1 MMAASEGLCRYDDPV
16 MVLEEEVHRRD
27 EREDSTVV
35 KMLERY
41 SFYANTVCKLN
52 DWRFLCKTDAA
63 KLSLS

>member
-1 MMAASEGLCRYDDPV
+1 MAASEGLCRYDDPL

-27 EREDSTVV
+27 EREDLTVV

-41 SFYANTVCKLN
+41 SSYANTVCKLN
-52 DWRFLCKTDAA
+52 DWRFLCKTVAA